1 MSDWFDMTA
10 VAVFQFA
17 SATRSYSCLAAPQE
31 NTTRNEYSHINPIYL
46 VIYFEENTALILQM
60 KSRMC

>member
-10 VAVFQFA
+10 VAVFPFA

-31 NTTRNEYSHINPIYL
+31 NTTRNEYSHINPVYL
-46 VIYFEENTALILQM
+46 VIYFEENTALIL
-60 KSRMC
+60 